1 MTKTITISTLA
12 AVVVAGAVMLFVGVT
27 APRTNATS
35 ALCHSTALSITAPA
49 SATAGKT
56 VTVRGSE
63 ARTPAHTV
71 KATLQ
76 SRRSTSNKWING
88 ASGNLSSRSYSLK
101 WKAPT
106 KKGTYKIRVRVTHS
120 SASKTSAVKT
130 VVVK

>member
-1 MTKTITISTLA
+1 MKRTITISTLA
-12 AVVVAGAVMLFVGVT
+12 AVVIAGAVMLFAGVT

-56 VTVRGSE
+56 VMVRGSE

-76 SRRSTSNKWING
+76 SRRSTSKKWVNG
-88 ASGNLSSRSYSLK
+88 ASGNLSSGGYSLR

-106 KKGTYKIRVRVTHS
+106 KKGKYSIRVRVTHS

>member
-1 MTKTITISTLA
+1 MKRTITISTLA
-12 AVVVAGAVMLFVGVT
+12 AVVIAGAVMLFAGVT
-27 APRTNATS
+27 ASRTNATS

-88 ASGNLSSRSYSLK
+88 ASGNLYSRSYSLK

-106 KKGTYKIRVRVTHS
+106 KKGKYKIPVRVTHL
-120 SASKTSAVKT
+120 SASSTSAVKT

>member
-1 MTKTITISTLA
+1 MKRTITISTLA
-12 AVVVAGAVMLFVGVT
+12 AVVVAGAVMLFAGVT
-27 APRTNATS
+27 APRTNATP
-35 ALCHSTALSITAPA
+35 ALCHSTKLSITAPT
-49 SATAGKT
+49 SATAGTT

-76 SRRSTSNKWING
+76 SRRSTSKNWVNR
-88 ASGNLSSRSYSLK
+88 ASGNLSGGSYSLR

-106 KKGTYKIRVRVTHS
+106 KKGKYKIRVRVTYL
-120 SASKTSAVKT
+120 SAWSTSAVKT

>member
-1 MTKTITISTLA
+1 MKRTITISTLA
-12 AVVVAGAVMLFVGVT
+12 AVVVAGAVMLFAGVT
-27 APRTNATS
+27 APRTNATP
-35 ALCHSTALSITAPA
+35 ALCHSTKLSITAPT
-49 SATAGKT
+49 SATAGTT

-76 SRRSTSNKWING
+76 SRRSTSKKWVNR
-88 ASGNLSSRSYSLK
+88 ASGNLSGGSYSLR

-106 KKGTYKIRVRVTHS
+106 KKGKYKIRVRVTHL
-120 SASKTSAVKT
+120 SASSTSAVKT

>member
-1 MTKTITISTLA
+1 MKRTITISTLA
-12 AVVVAGAVMLFVGVT
+12 AVVVAGAVMLFAGVT
-27 APRTNATS
+27 APRTNATP
-35 ALCHSTALSITAPA
+35 ALCHSTKLSITAPT
-49 SATAGKT
+49 SATAGTT

-76 SRRSTSNKWING
+76 SRRSTSKNWVNR
-88 ASGNLSSRSYSLK
+88 ASGNLSGGSYSLR

-106 KKGTYKIRVRVTHS
+106 KKGKYKIRVRVTHL
-120 SASKTSAVKT
+120 SASNTSAVKT

>member
-1 MTKTITISTLA
+1 MKRTITISTLA
-12 AVVVAGAVMLFVGVT
+12 AVVVAGAVMLFAGVT
-27 APRTNATS
+27 APRTNATP
-35 ALCHSTALSITAPA
+35 ALCHSTALSITVPA
-49 SATAGKT
+49 SATAGTT
-56 VTVRGSE
+56 VTVTGSE

-76 SRRSTSNKWING
+76 SRRSTSKKWVNG
-88 ASGNLSSRSYSLK
+88 ASRNLSSGSYSLK

-106 KKGTYKIRVRVTHS
+106 KKGKYKICVRVTHL